1 MFKMA
6 AETVSIFALTFNTQS
21 IRLCESLDEQ
31 VVSKHRNATFTTW
44 HYNCYVPKFWQ
55 DVANKIIQEKPTLV
69 TISFQEDIKPG
80 SYFHS
85 HFLPEQMTQLG
96 YKLFDRDIL
105 MGVGKT
111 TFNGIKTGDPFVR
124 GLRSS
129 VYIRNDAFDHFD
141 KPSEPQHYVNSVF
154 KNKGAIG
161 IYVKLPNGQ
170 ILAIINAHL
179 PFNSKSLLETVENKD
194 YIMRQN
200 AIVEQNLFFNQVIR
214 KLVLDYK
221 MPVHHVL
228 FMGDLNYRI
237 SPVVNWSAK
246 QTGEHL
252 LDLRSN
258 NPLQFFDFVNAHDEY
273 RRQSNANVLYY
284 LKEGVNDMGPLFEPT
299 CKMKKTR
306 DPKNLSINSYAM
318 GKADQRVPSYC
329 DRILYTS
336 MRQDGPQLICVYYDR
351 LDDEIIARSD
361 HAAVIGKYTFAV

>member
-1 MFKMA
+1 MA

-31 VVSKHRNATFTTW
+31 VISKHRDTTFTTW
-44 HYNCYVPKFWQ
+44 HYGCYVPSFWE
-55 DVANKIIQEKPTLV
+55 DISNKIIQERPTIV

-85 HFLPEQMTQLG
+85 HLLPEQMTTLG
-96 YKLFDRDIL
+96 YTLFERDIL

-111 TFNGIKTGDPFVR
+111 TFSGIKMGDLFVR

-129 VYIRNDAFDHFD
+129 VYVRNDVFNQFS
-141 KPSEPQHYVNSVF
+141 KPSAPQHYVNSVF

-161 IYVKLPNGQ
+161 IYMKLPNGQ
-170 ILAIINAHL
+170 NLVIINAHL
-179 PFNSKSLLETVENKD
+179 PFDARSLINTVKHKD
-194 YIMRQN
+194 YMMRQN
-200 AIVEQNLFFNQVIR
+200 ALIEQNVFFNQIIR
-214 KLVLDYK
+214 KLILDYK
-221 MPVHHVL
+221 MPIHHVL

-237 SPVVNWSAK
+237 SPVINWSAK
-246 QTGEHL
+246 ETGKYL

-258 NPLQFFDFVNAHDEY
+258 DPLEFFNFINTNDEY

-284 LKEGVNDMGPLFEPT
+284 LKEGVNDLGPLFEPT

-306 DPKNLSINSYAM
+306 NPERTNINSYAI
-318 GKADQRVPSYC
+318 GKVDQRVPSYC

-336 MRQDGPQLICVYYDR
+336 MYHDGPQLICLYYDR
-351 LDDEIIARSD
+351 LDDKVTANSD
-361 HAAVIGKYTFAV
+361 HAAVIGKYTFVL